1 MKMSTK
7 GRYGLRVMMELAA
20 NHGRGPMPVDAIAAN
35 QGISRKYI
43 HFLMTGL
50 KSAGLIRPVRGP
62 NGGFE
67 LTRDPASI
75 SALDVVSVL
84 EGWKAPVECVVD
96 AGSCPRSGRCATR
109 EVWCDVADAVN
120 RVLSGRS
127 LAELSAKQRTLGD
140 GPADYCI

>member
-20 NHGRGPMPVDAIAAN
+20 NHGRGPLPVDAIAAN

-50 KSAGLIRPVRGP
+50 KNAGLIRPVRGP

-75 SALDVVSVL
+75 SALDVISVL

-96 AGSCPRSGRCATR
+96 AGSCPR
-109 EVWCDVADAVN
+109 
-120 RVLSGRS
+120 
-127 LAELSAKQRTLGD
+127 
-140 GPADYCI
+140 

>member
-1 MKMSTK
+1 MRMSTK

-20 NHGRGPMPVDAIAAN
+20 NYGQGPLSVDVIATK

-50 KSAGLIRPVRGP
+50 KTAGLIRPVRGP

-67 LTRDPASI
+67 LNKDPSAI
-75 SALDVVSVL
+75 SALDVISVL

-96 AGSCPRSGRCATR
+96 ARSCPRSGRCAAR
-109 EVWCDVADAVN
+109 EVWCDVAEAVDS
-120 RVLSGRS
+120 VLSGRT
-127 LAELSAKQRTLGD
+127 LAELSSKQRSMGE
-140 GPADYCI
+140 GVSDYCI